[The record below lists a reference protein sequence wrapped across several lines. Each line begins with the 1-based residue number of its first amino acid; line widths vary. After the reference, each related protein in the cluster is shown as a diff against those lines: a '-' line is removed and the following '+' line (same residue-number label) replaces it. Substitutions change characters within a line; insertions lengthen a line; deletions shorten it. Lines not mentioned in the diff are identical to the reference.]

1 MTLRLAVIGDGGIS
15 RDVRAT
21 LGAMTPPP
29 AEMVAILSHGDMD
42 PGLPRVETI
51 QALLDARPDVVLECA
66 GHEAVAAYGPAILR
80 SGTPLLL
87 VSVGSLADEVLFDT
101 LKAAAVAGGTRLIL
115 APGALAGID
124 ALGAARLGGLARVR
138 YTGRKPP
145 SAWKGTPADSVV
157 DLDALTRPT
166 VFYRGDARQAALLYP
181 RNANV
186 AATVALAGRGFADTE
201 VELIADPSITLN
213 LHELMFEGPDGR
225 YDIRMAGEPSQLNPR
240 TSALTARSVARLLL
254 GMTAPVVI

>member
-1 MTLRLAVIGDGGIS
+1 MTLRLGVIGDGGIS

-21 LGAMTPPP
+21 LDAMTPSP
-29 AEMVAILSHGDMD
+29 AELVAILSHGDMAPD
-42 PGLPRVETI
+42 LPRVETI
-51 QALLDARPDVVLECA
+51 EGLLNARPDVVLECA
-66 GHEAVAAYGPAILR
+66 GHVAVAAYGSAILK
-80 SGTPLLL
+80 SGVSLLL
-87 VSVGSLADEVLFDT
+87 VSVGSLADEALFDT
-101 LKAAAVAGGTRLIL
+101 LKAAAITGGTRLIL

-124 ALGAARLGGLARVR
+124 ALGAARLGGLTQVR

-145 SAWKGTPADSVV
+145 SAWKGTHADTVV
-157 DLDALTRPT
+157 DLDTLREPT
-166 VFYRGDARQAALLYP
+166 VFYRGDAREAALLYP
-181 RNANV
+181 KNANV

-201 VELIADPSITLN
+201 VELIADPSINRN

-225 YDIRMAGEPSQLNPR
+225 YDILMAGEPSRLNPK